1 MLVKSRFKEVR
12 SVNKKVYVATKIIKE
27 LMVGGNLMDI
37 SEIAGPE
44 GLCGAMIVFANK
56 RKAKKWAGKHEVLTF
71 EYVTH
76 QRR

>member
-1 MLVKSRFKEVR
+1 M
-12 SVNKKVYVATKIIKE
+12 NKKVYVATNIVKE
-27 LMVGGNLMDI
+27 ITVGGNRRDI

-76 QRR
+76 YKEVDHGVD